1 VTVAADAVDLT
12 LPDGTEVTLQPEA
25 TARLAGLL
33 YVTDEMPG
41 VRRRARGR
49 GFAYYDPDGKLI
61 RDAGELVR
69 FRSIGV
75 PPAWTDVWICPLP
88 DGHVQATGRDAR
100 RRKQYRYHVAWR
112 TVRDATKFHRMSAF
126 GHALPKL
133 REHIQAD
140 LSGRRLG
147 RERVLAA
154 VLSIVDDTLI
164 RVGNEEYAR
173 ENQTFGATTL
183 QDEHATVTADR
194 VVLEFRGKHGKLHR
208 AEVADPR
215 VARVVRGCQE
225 LPGQQLFSYL
235 DDEGGTVPITSDA
248 VNAYLR
254 EIAGDDFS
262 VKDFRTWGGST
273 AFIRAMKGGER
284 TVKEAVAMV
293 AGELGNT
300 AAIARSS
307 YIHPGLLLAARDG
320 ELPRATL
327 APRKGLDR
335 WESALM
341 RFLEEGERVAWVSPP
356 AGTATRAT

>member
-1 VTVAADAVDLT
+1 MTVAAAAADLT
-12 LPDGTEVTLQPEA
+12 LPDGTEVTLEPEA

-41 VRRRARGR
+41 IRRQARGR

-88 DGHVQATGRDAR
+88 EGHVQATGRDAR

-112 TVRDATKFHRMSAF
+112 SVRDASKFHRMSAF
-126 GHALPKL
+126 GRALPKV
-133 REHIQAD
+133 REQLERD
-140 LSGRRLG
+140 MGRRGLD

-154 VLSIVDDTLI
+154 VLRIVDDTLI

-173 ENQTFGATTL
+173 TNQTFGATTL
-183 QDEHATVTADR
+183 QDEHATVTASK
-194 VVLEFRGKHGKLHR
+194 VTLEFRGKHGKLHH

-225 LPGQQLFSYL
+225 LPGQHLFTYV
-235 DDEGGTVPITSDA
+235 DDDGEPVQVTSEA

-262 VKDFRTWGGST
+262 VKDFRTCGGSS

-284 TVKEAVAMV
+284 TVKEAVALV
-293 AGELGNT
+293 ARELGNT

-307 YIHPGLLLAARDG
+307 YIHPGLLIAAREDD
-320 ELPRATL
+320 LPRATL

-341 RFLEEGERVAWVSPP
+341 RFLEEGERVAWVSLP
-356 AGTATRAT
+356 AGTATSSS

>member
-1 VTVAADAVDLT
+1 MTVSLDAVDTT
-12 LPDGTEVTLQPEA
+12 LPDGTELTMEPEA
-25 TARLAGLL
+25 AARLAGLL
-33 YVTDEMPG
+33 YVTDGMPG
-41 VRRRARGR
+41 VRRQRRGR

-112 TVRDATKFHRMSAF
+112 NVRDATKFHRMSAF
-126 GHALPKL
+126 GRALPKV
-133 REHIQAD
+133 REQMEAD
-140 LSGRRLG
+140 LGRRRLD
-147 RERVLAA
+147 RERVMAA
-154 VLSIVDDTLI
+154 VLRIVDDTLI
-164 RVGNEEYAR
+164 RVGNDEYAR

-183 QDEHATVTADR
+183 QDEHATVTASK
-194 VVLEFRGKHGKLHR
+194 VVLEFRGKHGKLHH

-225 LPGQQLFSYL
+225 LPGQQLFTYV
-235 DDEGGTVPITSDA
+235 DEDGESVPVTSEA

-254 EIAGDDFS
+254 ELAGDDFS

-284 TVKEAVAMV
+284 SVKEAIAMV
-293 AGELGNT
+293 ARELGNT
-300 AAIARSS
+300 AVIARSS
-307 YIHPGLLLAARDG
+307 YIHPGLLAAAREND
-320 ELPRATL
+320 LPRATL

-341 RFLEEGERVAWVSPP
+341 RFLEEGERVAWVSLP
-356 AGTATRAT
+356 AGTATTAS